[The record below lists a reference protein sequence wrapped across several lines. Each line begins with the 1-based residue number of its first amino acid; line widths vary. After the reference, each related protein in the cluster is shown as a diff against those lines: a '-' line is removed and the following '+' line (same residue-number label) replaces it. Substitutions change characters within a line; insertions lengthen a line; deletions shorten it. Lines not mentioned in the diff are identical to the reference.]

1 MTINEGYKNFFGSFY
16 GFYTYPNIFAIS
28 IKSVS
33 ATTSKFNFDDT
44 YIPTPP
50 AKLEVLAFTKSYPVM
65 LILMS
70 GLFFS
75 RVSVMQI
82 ISGKTVNCEIRLTR
96 SSKFFCK
103 DRMFICKKKSSL
115 EFNLGIKDGVS

>member
-1 MTINEGYKNFFGSFY
+1 MEATKIFLEVFMFFTHTQISSQLASRVFS
-16 GFYTYPNIFAIS
+16 AI
-28 IKSVS
+28 
-33 ATTSKFNFDDT
+33 TSKFNFDDIYA

-50 AKLEVLAFTKSYPVM
+50 AKLEMLVFTKSYPGM

-82 ISGKTVNCEIRLTR
+82 ISGKTVN
-96 SSKFFCK
+96 SK
-103 DRMFICKKKSSL
+103 
-115 EFNLGIKDGVS
+115 

>member
-1 MTINEGYKNFFGSFY
+1 MEATEIFVEVFMFFTHTQISSQLASRVFS
-16 GFYTYPNIFAIS
+16 AI
-28 IKSVS
+28 
-33 ATTSKFNFDDT
+33 TSKFNFDDT

-50 AKLEVLAFTKSYPVM
+50 AKVEELAFTKSYPGM

-103 DRMFICKKKSSL
+103 DRMFICKRKSSL
-115 EFNLGIKDGVS
+115 EFNLGIN

>member
-1 MTINEGYKNFFGSFY
+1 MEAIKTFLEVFMFFTHIQISSQLALRVFS
-16 GFYTYPNIFAIS
+16 AI
-28 IKSVS
+28 
-33 ATTSKFNFDDT
+33 TSKFNFDDT

-50 AKLEVLAFTKSYPVM
+50 AKLEVLACTKSYPGM

-82 ISGKTVNCEIRLTR
+82 ISGKTVNCEI
-96 SSKFFCK
+96 K
-103 DRMFICKKKSSL
+103 
-115 EFNLGIKDGVS
+115 

>member
-1 MTINEGYKNFFGSFY
+1 MFFTHTQISSQLASRVFS
-16 GFYTYPNIFAIS
+16 AI
-28 IKSVS
+28 
-33 ATTSKFNFDDT
+33 TSKFNFDDA

-50 AKLEVLAFTKSYPVM
+50 AKLEVLAFTKSHPGM

-70 GLFFS
+70 DLFFS

-82 ISGKTVNCEIRLTR
+82 ISGKTVHCEIRLTR

-103 DRMFICKKKSSL
+103 DRKFICKRKSSL
-115 EFNLGIKDGVS
+115 ELKTVCHSRSMT